1 MTSSAVRSEN
11 HDELPTFELPSKIQ
25 TALKTAGVEYTLVS
39 TAPEPEYT
47 NCEQEAPP
55 APSDV
60 VVLIILQDSLG
71 QAQFLIPSDHLID
84 VRQLSEQQGRNLQA
98 LPPNAWAA
106 ALKDQGL
113 PKNDDVIAAVPQ
125 TQALTT
131 EASDQLKGRTVLYLV
146 SGYARL
152 YLKIEGDNIERFF
165 EHAHFG
171 QFSVPVHGLWQAIR
185 QGNGDDQ
192 LNEAIESFTSL
203 RIKQRLDKTLEIP
216 PMPETAQKIIK
227 LRVDPQASIND
238 LAKIVEID
246 PSLAA
251 QVVSWASSPYY
262 NAPGGISSVHDAVV
276 RVLGFDLVINLALG
290 LALGKVLKLPT
301 DGPRGIVPYWEQAV
315 FTAAL
320 VEALVKRMERNERP
334 SIGLGYLSGLL
345 NNFGYLILSFIFPPH
360 FSLIGR
366 FIEANPHQVHSV
378 IEQHVLGISREQI
391 CAWVMRLWE
400 MPEEV
405 TTALQ
410 WQQIPDYNDKNDTY
424 AKLLY
429 VADQLLRRMHHQESP
444 IGDPIQ
450 PLTPSLLATLGLTE
464 AATDEAL
471 EYVMARRDELEQ
483 MADSFSGS

>member
-1 MTSSAVRSEN
+1 MTSSAVRTDN
-11 HDELPTFELPSKIQ
+11 HDDLPVFELPQKIDS
-25 TALKTAGVEYTLVS
+25 ALNTVGVKYTLIS
-39 TAPEPEYT
+39 TAPLAEYA

-55 APSDV
+55 QAQDI

-71 QAQFLIPSDHLID
+71 QAQFLMPSDHLID

-98 LPPNAWAA
+98 LAPAAWAA
-106 ALKDQGL
+106 ALNEQGL
-113 PKNDDVIAAVPQ
+113 PPHNDALAAVPQ

-131 EASDQLKGRTVLYLV
+131 EASDELKGRSVLYLV
-146 SGYARL
+146 SGYPRL
-152 YLKIEGDNIERFF
+152 YLKIEGDNIERFL
-165 EHAHFG
+165 EHAHFS
-171 QFSVPVHGLWQAIR
+171 QFSVPVHDLWQAIR
-185 QGNGDDQ
+185 KGNE
-192 LNEAIESFTSL
+192 EAQFTEAVESFTSL

-301 DGPRGIVPYWEQAV
+301 DGPRGIIPYWQQAV

-320 VEALVKRMERNERP
+320 VEALVKRMDRNERP
-334 SIGLGYLSGLL
+334 SIGLAYLSGLL
-345 NNFGYLILSFIFPPH
+345 NNFGYLILSFVFPPH

-424 AKLLY
+424 SKLLY
-429 VADQLLRRMHHQESP
+429 IANQLLRRMHHQSSP

-450 PLTPSLLATLGLTE
+450 PLTPSLLATLGLTT
-464 AATDEAL
+464 AAAEEAL
-471 EYVMARRDELEQ
+471 EYVIARRSELEQ
-483 MADSFSGS
+483 MADSFGGG